1 MKQAIPDEEFMA
13 RALRLAGN
21 GFYSAR
27 PNPRVGCVL
36 VRQGAVVGEG
46 WHEYAGQAHAE
57 IAALQSA
64 GEQARGATAY
74 VTLEPCAHHGKT
86 PPCADALIA
95 AGVAKVVVAMQDP
108 NPLVA
113 GQGSA
118 RLEAAGIEVSVG
130 VLQAQAEALNPGFI
144 KRMTC
149 GLPYV
154 RLKMA
159 TSLDGRTAMASGE
172 SKWITGAAARADVQR
187 LRARSC
193 AVLTGIG
200 TVLGDDPSLTV
211 REQQLGLENAA
222 AVAQQQPLRVVLD
235 SGFRTP
241 LTAKLLELDGDTL
254 VIGAADVPAMHAL
267 QRGGAQTAVL
277 PAHTPGTAKKIDLA
291 AALRL
296 LGERQ
301 CNEVLVEAGATLGGA
316 LLQAGLVDELVIYQ
330 APMILGHD
338 ARPLLALPGVERL
351 SQRLQ
356 LDIKEVR
363 SVGTDLRINAI
374 VTPLSSGQLKS

>member
-21 GFYSAR
+21 GLYSAR

-36 VRQGAVVGEG
+36 TRQGAVVGEG

-74 VTLEPCAHHGKT
+74 VTLEPCAHQGKT

-108 NPLVA
+108 NPLVS

-118 RLEAAGIEVSVG
+118 RLEAAGIDVKGG

-211 REQQLGLENAA
+211 REPQPGLENAP

-241 LTAKLLELDGDTL
+241 LTAKLLELDGDAL
-254 VIGAADVPAMHAL
+254 VIGATDVPAMHAL
-267 QRGGAQTAVL
+267 KSAGAQTAVL
-277 PAHTPGTAKKIDLA
+277 PAQTAGNARVDLA

-330 APMILGHD
+330 APMILGHE
-338 ARPLLALPGVERL
+338 ARPLLALPGLERL

-374 VTPLSSGQLKS
+374 VTPLSSGQPKS

>member
-21 GFYSAR
+21 GLYSAR

-36 VRQGAVVGEG
+36 TRQGAVVGEG

-74 VTLEPCAHHGKT
+74 VTLEPCAHQGKT

-108 NPLVA
+108 NPLVS

-118 RLEAAGIEVSVG
+118 RLEAAGIDVKGG

-211 REQQLGLENAA
+211 REPQPGLENAP

-241 LTAKLLELDGDTL
+241 LTAKLLELDGDAL
-254 VIGAADVPAMHAL
+254 VIGATDVPAMHAL
-267 QRGGAQTAVL
+267 KSAGAQTAVL
-277 PAHTPGTAKKIDLA
+277 PAQTADNARVDLA

-330 APMILGHD
+330 APMILGHE
-338 ARPLLALPGVERL
+338 ARPLLALPGLERL

-374 VTPLSSGQLKS
+374 VTPLSSGQPKS